1 MKRIMI
7 ALMLAASLLLLPLL
21 SSCEYIPAEILDMI
35 GLDEGEPETADELY
49 ERILEKTEKLSSY
62 ETELEMSML
71 IYVSGVKLVMNADGK
86 NLVAADVDGD
96 EYYYT
101 KIHESVKTANQ
112 EFSDTFN
119 MLYAYY
125 DGLAF
130 MKNIGEGV
138 DQAFCSTM
146 TADEYKERYF
156 DSSTVSVTDTDFLD
170 CKDKALVRLED
181 GGWKLVF
188 SGYTARAIGSY
199 SDKLGLDSFD
209 LDHDIEDLNVTIT
222 VDENYLPAEIEMN
235 TVFEEND
242 LGLELNFKSTYS
254 NYNSVTLITNELDSS
269 SYKLVENFFILDDI
283 NDMLRDRE
291 EDKRG
296 EFNLSIKSNVT
307 MMGQNVS
314 SSNEN
319 DNVKYGEGDY
329 GFYYN
334 IDSSING
341 QNYKISYKN
350 GTLTSSGQVSTQSAD
365 DARRTISALINTAG
379 YNKNMV
385 ESISWSSDEGYII
398 GLDVSNSSTYRQ
410 LAYNAGISFEK
421 AKLIAYYTIVDG
433 EITNI
438 RSEVVI
444 TGYYYQN
451 YRGYPVTIE
460 INSVVDFVDV
470 TKSNGDVI

>member
-1 MKRIMI
+1 MLTMKKVITAI
-7 ALMLAASLLLLPLL
+7 MLAISIVLTAML
-21 SSCEYIPAEILDMI
+21 SSCQFIPEEILDMI
-35 GLDEGEPETADELY
+35 GLDKGEPETADELY
-49 ERILEKTEKLSSY
+49 ERILEETGKLSSY

-86 NLVAADVDGD
+86 NLVVSDVDGD

-119 MLYAYY
+119 LLYAYY
-125 DGLAF
+125 DGRAY
-130 MKNIGEGV
+130 MKNMGEGV
-138 DQAFCSTM
+138 YQKFYSTM

-188 SGYTARAIGSY
+188 SGYTARAIRSY

-222 VDENYLPAEIEMN
+222 VGENYLPAEIEMN
-235 TVFEEND
+235 TVFEENE
-242 LGLELNFKSTYS
+242 LGLELNFRSAYF
-254 NYNSVTLITNELDSS
+254 NYNSITLITNELDSS
-269 SYKLVENFFILDDI
+269 SYKLVEDFFILDDI
-283 NDMLRDRE
+283 NDMLRDRG
-291 EDKRG
+291 EDKSG

-341 QNYKISYKN
+341 QNYKVSYQN
-350 GTLTSSGQVSTQSAD
+350 GTLTSSGQVSIQSAD
-365 DARRTISALINTAG
+365 EARRTISALINTAG

-385 ESISWSSDEGYII
+385 DSISWSSDEGYII

-410 LAYNAGISFEK
+410 IANNAGIHFEK
-421 AKLIAYYTIVDG
+421 AKQIAYYTIVDG
-433 EITNI
+433 EITN
-438 RSEVVI
+438 
-444 TGYYYQN
+444 
-451 YRGYPVTIE
+451 RGYPVTIE

-470 TKSNGDVI
+470 IESNENAI

>member
-21 SSCEYIPAEILDMI
+21 SSCEYIPEKILDMI
-35 GLDEGEPETADELY
+35 GLDKGEPETADELY
-49 ERILEKTEKLSSY
+49 ERILEQTGKQSAY

-71 IYVSGVKLVMNADGK
+71 IYVSGVKVVMNAEGK
-86 NLVAADVDGD
+86 SVVAVDVGGD

-112 EFSDTFN
+112 EFPDTFN

-125 DGLAF
+125 EGQAF

-138 DQAFCSTM
+138 EQAFYSTM
-146 TADEYKERYF
+146 TADEYKECYF
-156 DSSTVSVTDTDFLD
+156 NSRTVGITDTDFLD
-170 CKDKALVRLED
+170 CRDKAFERLED

-188 SGYTARAIGSY
+188 SGYTARSIRSY

-222 VDENYLPAEIEMN
+222 VDENYLPTEIEMN
-235 TVFEEND
+235 TVFEENE
-242 LGLELNFKSTYS
+242 LGLELNFRSAYF

-283 NDMLRDRE
+283 NDMLRNRA
-291 EDKRG
+291 EDKNG

-341 QNYKISYKN
+341 QNYKVSYKN
-350 GTLTSSGQVSTQSAD
+350 GTLTSLGQTSIQSVD
-365 DARRTISALINTAG
+365 EARRTISALINTAG

-385 ESISWSSDEGYII
+385 EGISWSSDEGYII

-410 LAYNAGISFEK
+410 IADNAGIHFEK

-444 TGYYYQN
+444 TGYYYQSN
-451 YRGYPVTIE
+451 RGYPVTIE
-460 INSVVDFVDV
+460 INSEVDFVDV
-470 TKSNGDVI
+470 IESSENAI